1 MIDAATIREEITLDP
16 DLGNT
21 YWQGPNAGTTLKQV
35 GDFTQ
40 ESRREYGNAFS
51 FAGGSGSDRR
61 RWTSPRA
68 STGCARSA
76 GTRRQSQWTRQRAGF
91 RRGHGGRSDQSRK
104 YPPRAPPS
112 HDRLPLRRR

>member
-21 YWQGPNAGTTLKQV
+21 YWQGPNAVTTLKQV

-51 FAGGSGSDRR
+51 FAGGYGSDRR
-61 RWTSPRA
+61 RGQSPRPI
-68 STGCARSA
+68 TGLARRAGARRRTRRTRKQAGVRGRHA
-76 GTRRQSQWTRQRAGF
+76 GTEDT
-91 RRGHGGRSDQSRK
+91 
-104 YPPRAPPS
+104 
-112 HDRLPLRRR
+112 